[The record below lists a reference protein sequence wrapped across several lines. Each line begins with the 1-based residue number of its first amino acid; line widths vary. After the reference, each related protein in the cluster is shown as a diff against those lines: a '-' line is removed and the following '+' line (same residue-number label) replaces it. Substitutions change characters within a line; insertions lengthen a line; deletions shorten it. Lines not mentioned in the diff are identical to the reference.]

1 LNLILAQDCRRLTA
15 YFFELS
21 GNETRTHR
29 GTTMPG
35 HHHDDDDDKGKG
47 KPGTGGAAA
56 RGGGST
62 TDQLVAAA
70 RSITLLSSQ
79 IEGILSTWI
88 DPPDPDKPVAISA
101 TSTIQT
107 QAARIT
113 TLANDI
119 MAKLR

>member
-1 LNLILAQDCRRLTA
+1 
-15 YFFELS
+15 
-21 GNETRTHR
+21 
-29 GTTMPG
+29 MPG
-35 HHHDDDDDKGKG
+35 HHDDDDDKGK
-47 KPGTGGAAA
+47 PGTGGGHRAPTTSAT
-56 RGGGST
+56 T

-79 IEGILSTWI
+79 IEGILSSWV